1 MWRGRGTRW
10 GAGAWGATG
19 GLPRGA
25 PARRALWLR
34 PRAGRWRAAA
44 SRRERPGEARA
55 AGTPPRRAHAGNLG
69 GWRVARALELI
80 VVLMGAVS
88 TPGGTAPSAW
98 NKAVPAPPMMPPPGK
113 IWSELL
119 MPREYPLAFFEM
131 SFLLPH
137 FLREGRG
144 KLAM

>member
-1 MWRGRGTRW
+1 MRDERTDLPGTFDSFE
-10 GAGAWGATG
+10 
-19 GLPRGA
+19 
-25 PARRALWLR
+25 RALDELYAR
-34 PRAGRWRAAA
+34 FTPEFAEAESGIAAATVVEVAREIGRAGSALATHIWRNTA
-44 SRRERPGEARA
+44 
-55 AGTPPRRAHAGNLG
+55 AGNLG
-69 GWRVARALELI
+69 GWQVARALELI

-119 MPREYPLAFFEM
+119 MPREYPLAFFEI

-137 FLREGRG
+137 FLRE
-144 KLAM
+144 